1 MQGRWKP
8 ALTPMAIKMY
18 GPAFDGS
25 GKTVS
30 REVPES
36 DVAAYQRA
44 GYVIGDLSASA
55 VAAEAE
61 KPKDIVTKAKPKGRS
76 KK

>member
-1 MQGRWKP
+1 MALVAMHGPSISDPSKTVNRDVPEEDVQAYKAVGYVLGYMPESKP
-8 ALTPMAIKMY
+8 A
-18 GPAFDGS
+18 
-25 GKTVS
+25 
-30 REVPES
+30 
-36 DVAAYQRA
+36 
-44 GYVIGDLSASA
+44 A